1 MNRTPKESSLH
12 KPQVLPQMGAPSCAR
27 SVRVGWGFTGLSVP
41 KRFGPHP
48 PHQGEATKG
57 SKASTDRANAHKART
72 ASPEGYGLQPVH
84 NLSNSRGAS
93 APEGKTLATKILIA
107 SFVAILSL
115 ATTRA
120 QVAPNIYGPPGPT
133 PLPPIR
139 VNVHLVNVFV
149 TVTDA
154 NGAPVP
160 GLEQDDFA
168 VTEDGHPQK
177 IAFFERDTSM
187 PLSVVLAIDTSGSV
201 HKDLS
206 VEKSAAHNF
215 VHALLRSVDQLDLM
229 DFNSD
234 VREVVPFTNN
244 MHRLDSGL
252 ENLSTGPATALYDA
266 IYLASQ
272 SLAPRHGRKVLVLIS
287 DGGNTVK
294 GTDYPQALEQALRG
308 EVMVYS
314 IIDLPILADAGRNTA
329 GEHAMITLS
338 EQTGGKYYYAQSGN
352 LDAIFR
358 KVSED
363 LRTQYL
369 IGYYPTR
376 RIADS
381 QFRSIDVTLTKP
393 ATGAPYVVRHRT
405 GYYANTGQ

>member
-1 MNRTPKESSLH
+1 
-12 KPQVLPQMGAPSCAR
+12 MGAM
-27 SVRVGWGFTGLSVP
+27 L
-41 KRFGPHP
+41 
-48 PHQGEATKG
+48 
-57 SKASTDRANAHKART
+57 
-72 ASPEGYGLQPVH
+72 
-84 NLSNSRGAS
+84 GAMLGM
-93 APEGKTLATKILIA
+93 ALPIA
-107 SFVAILSL
+107 AW
-115 ATTRA
+115 A
-120 QVAPNIYGPPGPT
+120 QLAPNIYGPPAGQVPV
-133 PLPPIR
+133 PPIH
-139 VNVHLVNVFV
+139 VNVRLVNVFV

-160 GLEQDDFA
+160 GLEQSDFA

-177 IAFFERDTSM
+177 IAFFERDTEM
-187 PLSVVLAIDTSGSV
+187 PLSIVMAIDTSGSV

-206 VEKSAAHNF
+206 IEKSAAHNF
-215 VHALLRSVDQLDLM
+215 VHALIRPVDQMDLM

-244 MHRLDSGL
+244 IRRIDNGL
-252 ENLSTGPATALYDA
+252 ENLSNGPATALYDA

-272 SLAPRHGRKVLVLIS
+272 SLSSQRRGRKVLVLIS

-314 IIDLPILADAGRNTA
+314 IIDLPILADAGRDTA

-338 EQTGGKYYYAQSGN
+338 EQTGGKYYYAEAGN

-381 QFRSIDVTLTKP
+381 QFRAINVTLTKP
-393 ATGAPYVVRHRT
+393 SAAGVPYVVRNRT

>member
-1 MNRTPKESSLH
+1 MRLH
-12 KPQVLPQMGAPSCAR
+12 ALITIFALAWPVAAQA
-27 SVRVGWGFTGLSVP
+27 
-41 KRFGPHP
+41 
-48 PHQGEATKG
+48 
-57 SKASTDRANAHKART
+57 
-72 ASPEGYGLQPVH
+72 QP
-84 NLSNSRGAS
+84 
-93 APEGKTLATKILIA
+93 APE
-107 SFVAILSL
+107 
-115 ATTRA
+115 
-120 QVAPNIYGPPGPT
+120 IYGPPT
-133 PLPPIR
+133 QSPLPPIR

-154 NGAPVP
+154 NGSPVA
-160 GLEQDDFA
+160 GLDQDDFA
-168 VTEDGHPQK
+168 VAEDGHPQK
-177 IAFFERDTSM
+177 IAFFERDTGL
-187 PLSVVLAIDTSGSV
+187 PLSIVMAIDTSGSV

-206 VEKSAAHNF
+206 IEKSAARNF
-215 VHALLRSVDQLDLM
+215 VHALLRPVDQMDLM

-234 VREVVPFTNN
+234 VREVVPFTNSI
-244 MHRLDSGL
+244 RRIDSGL
-252 ENLSTGPATALYDA
+252 ENLATGPATALYDA

-272 SLAPRHGRKVLVLIS
+272 SLAQRRGRKVLVLIS

-294 GTDYPQALEQALRG
+294 GADYPQALEQALRG

-314 IIDLPILADAGRNTA
+314 IIDLPIMADAGRDTA

-338 EQTGGKYYYAQSGN
+338 EQTGGKYYYAEAGN

-381 QFRSIDVTLTKP
+381 QFRAINVTLTKP
-393 ATGAPYVVRHRT
+393 STPGDPYVIRNRT
-405 GYYANTGQ
+405 GYYANASP

>member
-1 MNRTPKESSLH
+1 MPPLKKRLANAGRDCTNPAPGIERTARAFSTNISRQRSTRPSAPQAGSLRKRFASH
-12 KPQVLPQMGAPSCAR
+12 LCAACSALVLVLP
-27 SVRVGWGFTGLSVP
+27 
-41 KRFGPHP
+41 
-48 PHQGEATKG
+48 
-57 SKASTDRANAHKART
+57 
-72 ASPEGYGLQPVH
+72 
-84 NLSNSRGAS
+84 
-93 APEGKTLATKILIA
+93 LA
-107 SFVAILSL
+107 
-115 ATTRA
+115 A
-120 QVAPNIYGPPGPT
+120 QDAPNIYGPPPQS

-139 VNVHLVNVFV
+139 VNVRLVNVFV
-149 TVTDA
+149 TVTDV

-160 GLEQDDFA
+160 GLDQTDFA

-177 IAFFERDTSM
+177 IAFFERDTGM
-187 PLSVVLAIDTSGSV
+187 PLSIVMAIDTSGSV

-206 VEKSAAHNF
+206 IEKNAAHNF
-215 VHALLRSVDQLDLM
+215 VHALLRPVDQMDLM

-234 VREVVPFTNN
+234 VREVVSFTNN
-244 MHRLDSGL
+244 VHRIDSGL
-252 ENLSTGPATALYDA
+252 QNLSSGPATALYNA

-272 SLAPRHGRKVLVLIS
+272 SLAQRRGRKVLVLIS

-294 GTDYPQALEQALRG
+294 GTDYAQALEQALRG

-314 IIDLPILADAGRNTA
+314 IIDLPIVADAGRETA

-338 EQTGGKYYYAQSGN
+338 EQTGGKYYYAESGN

-376 RIADS
+376 RNTDT
-381 QFRSIDVTLTKP
+381 QFRAINVTLTKP
-393 ATGAPYVVRHRT
+393 SPQADPYVIRNRT
-405 GYYANTGQ
+405 GYYANTQ

>member
-1 MNRTPKESSLH
+1 
-12 KPQVLPQMGAPSCAR
+12 MGA
-27 SVRVGWGFTGLSVP
+27 V
-41 KRFGPHP
+41 FGAMLGMALPI
-48 PHQGEATKG
+48 A
-57 SKASTDRANAHKART
+57 
-72 ASPEGYGLQPVH
+72 
-84 NLSNSRGAS
+84 AS
-93 APEGKTLATKILIA
+93 AQL
-107 SFVAILSL
+107 
-115 ATTRA
+115 
-120 QVAPNIYGPPGPT
+120 APNIYGPPAGQVPV
-133 PLPPIR
+133 PPIH
-139 VNVHLVNVFV
+139 VNVRLVNVFV

-160 GLEQDDFA
+160 GLEQSDFA

-177 IAFFERDTSM
+177 IAFFERDTEM
-187 PLSVVLAIDTSGSV
+187 PLSIVMAIDTSGSV

-206 VEKSAAHNF
+206 IEKSAAHNF
-215 VHALLRSVDQLDLM
+215 VHALLRPVDRMDLM

-234 VREVVPFTNN
+234 VREVVSFTNN
-244 MHRLDSGL
+244 IRRIDNGL
-252 ENLSTGPATALYDA
+252 ENLSNGPATALYDA

-272 SLAPRHGRKVLVLIS
+272 SLSQQHGRKVLVLIS

-314 IIDLPILADAGRNTA
+314 IIDLPILADAGRDTA

-338 EQTGGKYYYAQSGN
+338 EQTGGKYYYAEAGN

-363 LRTQYL
+363 LRTQYW

-381 QFRSIDVTLTKP
+381 QFRAINVTLTQP
-393 ATGAPYVVRHRT
+393 SAAGVPYVVRNRT

>member
-1 MNRTPKESSLH
+1 MSRMPEESPAKENSIH
-12 KPQVLPQMGAPSCAR
+12 
-27 SVRVGWGFTGLSVP
+27 
-41 KRFGPHP
+41 
-48 PHQGEATKG
+48 
-57 SKASTDRANAHKART
+57 
-72 ASPEGYGLQPVH
+72 EGYGLQPVH
-84 NLSNSRGAS
+84 TEAQESGAL
-93 APEGKTLATKILIA
+93 APEGKTSKRFLATLTIWIGLILLVPIA
-107 SFVAILSL
+107 
-115 ATTRA
+115 RA
-120 QVAPNIYGPPGPT
+120 QLAPNIYGPPAQS
-133 PLPPIR
+133 PLPPIQ

-160 GLEQDDFA
+160 GLGQTDFA
-168 VTEDGHPQK
+168 ITEDGHPQK
-177 IAFFERDTSM
+177 IAFFERDTGM
-187 PLSVVLAIDTSGSV
+187 PLSIVMAIDTSGSV
-201 HKDLS
+201 HKDLAI
-206 VEKSAAHNF
+206 EKNAAHNF
-215 VHALLRSVDQLDLM
+215 IHALLRPVDQMDLM

-234 VREVVPFTNN
+234 VREVVSFTNN
-244 MHRLDSGL
+244 MHRIDSGL

-272 SLAPRHGRKVLVLIS
+272 SLASRRGRKVLVLIS

-314 IIDLPILADAGRNTA
+314 IIDLPIMADAGRDTA

-338 EQTGGKYYYAQSGN
+338 EQTGGKYYYAEGGN
-352 LDAIFR
+352 LEAIFH

-381 QFRSIDVTLTKP
+381 QFRAINVTLTKP
-393 ATGAPYVVRHRT
+393 SPAREPYVIRNRT